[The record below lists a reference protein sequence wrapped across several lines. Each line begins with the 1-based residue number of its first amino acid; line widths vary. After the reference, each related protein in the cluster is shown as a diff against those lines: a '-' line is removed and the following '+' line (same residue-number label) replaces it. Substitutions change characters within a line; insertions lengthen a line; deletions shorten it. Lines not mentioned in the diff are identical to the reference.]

1 MRFGT
6 LDFTPALDSPELL
19 AAPTA
24 AAIAAKRMPRA
35 AADVLVSAIDPGLA
49 DTAAFCAHYEI
60 SMADGANCVI
70 VQARRGERTW
80 YAACLVRGSD
90 RADVNGVV
98 RRHLDARKLSFAPMD
113 DAVALTGMEY
123 GGITP
128 IGLPADWPILVDESV
143 AGHERLIVG
152 SGIRGSKLLVTG
164 AFLASLPNAEVL
176 PLAHLPH
183 LSPHRAHGLTCR
195 RAGADWHH
203 VRTLRERRQGR
214 RDDPGVRRRGR

>member
-6 LDFTPALDSPELL
+6 LDFTPALDSPDLL

-24 AAIAAKRMPRA
+24 AALRSRAGAATS
-35 AADVLVSAIDPGLA
+35 DDTLVAAIDPTLA

-60 SMADGANCVI
+60 SMGDGANCVI
-70 VQARRGERTW
+70 VQARRGERAW

-164 AFLASLPNAEVL
+164 ALLASLPNAEVL
-176 PLAHLPH
+176 PLAIAPT
-183 LSPHRAHGLTCR
+183 G
-195 RAGADWHH
+195 
-203 VRTLRERRQGR
+203 
-214 RDDPGVRRRGR
+214 

>member
-6 LDFTPALDSPELL
+6 LDFTPAADSPELL

-24 AAIAAKRMPRA
+24 AAIGAADA
-35 AADVLVSAIDPGLA
+35 ADAADVLVSAIDPGLA
-49 DTAAFCAHYEI
+49 DTAAFCEHYEI

-128 IGLPADWPILVDESV
+128 VGLPADWPILVDQSV
-143 AGHERLIVG
+143 AEHERLIVG

-176 PLAHLPH
+176 PIAQ
-183 LSPHRAHGLTCR
+183 
-195 RAGADWHH
+195 AG
-203 VRTLRERRQGR
+203 
-214 RDDPGVRRRGR
+214 

>member
-6 LDFTPALDSPELL
+6 LDFAPALGSRELL
-19 AAPTA
+19 AAPTVA
-24 AAIAAKRMPRA
+24 ALEAMNPADAAG
-35 AADVLVSAIDPGLA
+35 VLVAAIDPTLA

-60 SMADGANCVI
+60 PMADGANCVI

-90 RADVNGVV
+90 RADVNGVL

-113 DAVALTGMEY
+113 HAVELSGMEY

-128 IGLPADWPILVDESV
+128 VGLPADWPILVDDSV

-152 SGIRGSKLLVTG
+152 SGIRGSKLLVSG
-164 AFLASLPNAEVL
+164 ALLASLPNAEVL
-176 PLAHLPH
+176 ALAQ
-183 LSPHRAHGLTCR
+183 
-195 RAGADWHH
+195 AG
-203 VRTLRERRQGR
+203 
-214 RDDPGVRRRGR
+214 

>member
-1 MRFGT
+1 MRFAT
-6 LDFTPALDSPELL
+6 LDFTPALDSPDLL

-24 AAIAAKRMPRA
+24 AALQQADAASRA
-35 AADVLVSAIDPGLA
+35 DAADVLVAAIDPGLA

-60 SMADGANCVI
+60 SMDDGANCVI

-128 IGLPADWPILVDESV
+128 VGLPSDWPILVDESV

-164 AFLASLPNAEVL
+164 AFLAALPHAEVL
-176 PLAHLPH
+176 RLAQV
-183 LSPHRAHGLTCR
+183 G
-195 RAGADWHH
+195 
-203 VRTLRERRQGR
+203 
-214 RDDPGVRRRGR
+214 

>member
-6 LDFTPALDSPELL
+6 LDFTPAADSPELL

-24 AAIAAKRMPRA
+24 AAIGSTDAAHDPA
-35 AADVLVSAIDPGLA
+35 LVAAIDPGLA
-49 DTAAFCAHYEI
+49 DTAAFCDHYEI
-60 SMADGANCVI
+60 PMTDGANCVI

-80 YAACLVRGSD
+80 YAAVLVRGAD

-128 IGLPADWPILVDESV
+128 VGLPADWPILVDESV
-143 AGHERLIVG
+143 ASHERLIIG

-164 AFLASLPNAEVL
+164 AFLASLPNAEVIA
-176 PLAHLPH
+176 LALA
-183 LSPHRAHGLTCR
+183 R
-195 RAGADWHH
+195 
-203 VRTLRERRQGR
+203 
-214 RDDPGVRRRGR
+214 

>member
-6 LDFTPALDSPELL
+6 LDFTAALDSPALL

-24 AAIAAKRMPRA
+24 AAIETAD

-49 DTAAFCAHYEI
+49 DTAAFCEHYEI
-60 SMADGANCVI
+60 SMADGANCVV

-90 RADVNGVV
+90 RLDVNGAV
-98 RRHLDARKLSFAPMD
+98 RRHLGARKLSFASMD

-128 IGLPADWPILVDESV
+128 VGLPADWPILVDESV

-152 SGIRGSKLLVTG
+152 SGIRGSKLLVSG
-164 AFLASLPNAEVL
+164 VFLAGLPNAEVL
-176 PLAHLPH
+176 PIA
-183 LSPHRAHGLTCR
+183 
-195 RAGADWHH
+195 
-203 VRTLRERRQGR
+203 Q
-214 RDDPGVRRRGR
+214 RD

>member
-1 MRFGT
+1 VTSRESSATSSPGHLLGRLLPSSDAGRGIRRTLATMRFGT
-6 LDFTPALDSPELL
+6 LDFTAALDSPALL

-24 AAIAAKRMPRA
+24 AAIETAD

-49 DTAAFCAHYEI
+49 DTAAFCEHYEI

-90 RADVNGVV
+90 RLDVNGAV
-98 RRHLDARKLSFAPMD
+98 RRHLGARKLSFASMD

-128 IGLPADWPILVDESV
+128 VGLPEGWPILVEESV

-164 AFLASLPNAEVL
+164 AFLAGLPNAEVL
-176 PLAHLPH
+176 PIALA
-183 LSPHRAHGLTCR
+183 G
-195 RAGADWHH
+195 
-203 VRTLRERRQGR
+203 
-214 RDDPGVRRRGR
+214 

>member
-6 LDFTPALDSPELL
+6 LDFTPALDSPGLL
-19 AAPTA
+19 AAPTVVALEA
-24 AAIAAKRMPRA
+24 AGADAAG
-35 AADVLVSAIDPGLA
+35 VLVSAIDPALA
-49 DTAAFCAHYEI
+49 DTAAFCEQYEI

-98 RRHLDARKLSFAPMD
+98 RRRLDARKLSFAPMD
-113 DAVALTGMEY
+113 AAVELSGMEY

-128 IGLPADWPILVDESV
+128 VGLPADWPILVDESV

-152 SGIRGSKLLVTG
+152 SGIRGSKLLVSG
-164 AFLASLPNAEVL
+164 AFLAGLPNVEVL
-176 PLAHLPH
+176 PLALP
-183 LSPHRAHGLTCR
+183 G
-195 RAGADWHH
+195 
-203 VRTLRERRQGR
+203 
-214 RDDPGVRRRGR
+214 

>member
-6 LDFTPALDSPELL
+6 LDFRPALESPDLL

-24 AAIAAKRMPRA
+24 AALAAMTDG
-35 AADVLVSAIDPGLA
+35 AADDALVAAIDPGLA
-49 DTAAFCAHYEI
+49 DTAAFCEHYEI
-60 SMADGANCVI
+60 AMADGANCVV

-80 YAACLVRGSD
+80 YAALLVRGSD

-98 RRHLDARKLSFAPMD
+98 RRHLEARKLSFASMD
-113 DAVALTGMEY
+113 DAVELTGMEY

-128 IGLPADWPILVDESV
+128 VGLPADWPLLVDDSV
-143 AGHERLIVG
+143 AGHERLIIG

-176 PLAHLPH
+176 ALAQ
-183 LSPHRAHGLTCR
+183 
-195 RAGADWHH
+195 GASA
-203 VRTLRERRQGR
+203 
-214 RDDPGVRRRGR
+214 

>member
-6 LDFTPALDSPELL
+6 LDFTAAADSAELL

-24 AAIAAKRMPRA
+24 AAFEAADA
-35 AADVLVSAIDPGLA
+35 ADAADVLVAAIDPGLA
-49 DTAAFCAHYEI
+49 DTAAFCANYEI

-98 RRHLDARKLSFAPMD
+98 RRHLDARKLSFASMD

-128 IGLPADWPILVDESV
+128 LGLPDDWAILVDESV
-143 AGHERLIVG
+143 AAHERLIIG

-176 PLAHLPH
+176 AI
-183 LSPHRAHGLTCR
+183 AQ
-195 RAGADWHH
+195 AG
-203 VRTLRERRQGR
+203 
-214 RDDPGVRRRGR
+214 